1 MVACCR
7 LREGAQPQT
16 PLLPLPLLRPCLP
29 AGALLLPCPAA
40 LEDRVVAVAAGV
52 AAWPPWGPKTPAGVE
67 EAGEVEEEAGPVLPE
82 PPPASSSPCLL
93 PRVQAQP
100 RMPHA
105 RGQHRCHC
113 HRPLLV
119 ALQHTPL
126 VVLLLLLLRLVLVLQ
141 ALLLLVVGVGGA
153 AAGLC
158 PHN

>member
-40 LEDRVVAVAAGV
+40 LEDRVVAVAAEV

-82 PPPASSSPCLL
+82 PPPASSA
-93 PRVQAQP
+93 V
-100 RMPHA
+100 
-105 RGQHRCHC
+105 
-113 HRPLLV
+113 
-119 ALQHTPL
+119 QHTATAVQQQQR
-126 VVLLLLLLRLVLVLQ
+126 VVSTVNRRRTIT
-141 ALLLLVVGVGGA
+141 AGSSWPGA
-153 AAGLC
+153 RRS
-158 PHN
+158 